1 MDVLVPIDKAVNCF
15 VQCPQNL
22 GMWLMR
28 YVIKKLIKIDKT
40 IYKFISLLSS
50 CIIILELY

>member
-40 IYKFISLLSS
+40 IYKFLVYCLVVLLS
-50 CIIILELY
+50 